1 MPALKTARYED
12 LARGKARGMSLR
24 AAAEAYGHGKPGE
37 STYRYVKTEAFRAR
51 VEEFRKV
58 LGWGDSPDL
67 APVINEL
74 MGAALE
80 AKALGSAAGMKAACD
95 LWAKAADLKRLLP
108 PAPEPEEAI
117 EPPMTSEEWTQK
129 FGPAG

>member
-1 MPALKTARYED
+1 MPALKTPRYED
-12 LARGKARGMSLR
+12 LARGVARGMSLR
-24 AAAEAYGHGKPGE
+24 GAARAYGYGKPSD
-37 STYRYVKTEAFRAR
+37 STYKYARTQTFRVR
-51 VEEFRKV
+51 VEEFRRR

-67 APVINEL
+67 APVIDEL

-108 PAPEPEEAI
+108 PPPESEEPM
-117 EPPMTSEEWTQK
+117 EPPMTTEEWVRK
-129 FGPAG
+129 YKPSS

>member
-12 LARGKARGMSLR
+12 LAKGIARGMSLR
-24 AAAEAYGHGKPGE
+24 GAASHYGHGKPGGSDYPYARTDE
-37 STYRYVKTEAFRAR
+37 FKAR
-51 VEEFRKV
+51 VEEFRKT
-58 LGWGDSPDL
+58 LGGGDSPDL

-95 LWAKAADLKRLLP
+95 LWAKAAELKRLLP
-108 PAPEPEEAI
+108 PQPQPEEPI
-117 EPPMTSEEWTQK
+117 EPPMTGEEWVRRFT
-129 FGPAG
+129 PEA